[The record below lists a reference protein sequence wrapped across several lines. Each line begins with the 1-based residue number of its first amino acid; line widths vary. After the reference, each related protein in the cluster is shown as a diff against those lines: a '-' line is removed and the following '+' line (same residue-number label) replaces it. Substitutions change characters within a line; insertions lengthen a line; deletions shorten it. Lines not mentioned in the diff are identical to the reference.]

1 MVAIK
6 HAMRNKL
13 TKLTTKKPFRKSVA
27 HLILA
32 FFLGSFSVSQ
42 TLADTPP
49 QQVSVAPSGTNVDKA
64 VPLAQLQAFVAVY
77 ERIRQ
82 NHVTPKT
89 DAQLLQLALEGLIL
103 KLDRFSSYLD
113 AQDMAALQQDTK
125 GEYPGIGI
133 EIVPEGN
140 FIRIITPIDN
150 SPASRAGIKPGDWI
164 THVQD
169 ETIKG
174 LDVHDI
180 VQLMAGDIGS
190 SITLTILRNGET
202 FSVTLTREIITTK
215 SVRSELM
222 SDNVG
227 YLRISLFQDQT
238 GEDLITQMQ
247 ALKKAGAD
255 RWVLDLRNN
264 PGGTLSAAAKV
275 ADAFLT
281 KGVIV
286 TTQARQIEDNL
297 RFEASNA
304 DPSEGLPLMVLI
316 NNGSASASEIV
327 AGAIKDHKRGQLM
340 GDTSFG
346 KGSVQ
351 SIISLPQG
359 AGVKLTTAYYF
370 TPAGH
375 NIHLKGI
382 EPDLSVSNTD
392 TDAQDDLQLTTAIEL
407 LKSTVTKK

>member
-1 MVAIK
+1 MRIK
-6 HAMRNKL
+6 LIQPRGLIRCRQTMG
-13 TKLTTKKPFRKSVA
+13 S
-27 HLILA
+27 LILA
-32 FFLGSFSVSQ
+32 LALGV
-42 TLADTPP
+42 LAPASAIAAVTPHP
-49 QQVSVAPSGTNVDKA
+49 P
-64 VPLAQLQAFVAVY
+64 VPLAALQSFVAVY

-82 NHVTPKT
+82 QHVDAKT
-89 DAQLLQLALEGLIL
+89 DEELLQFALEGLIL

-113 AQDMAALQQDTK
+113 VQDMAALQQDTK

-169 ETIKG
+169 EAIKG

-222 SDNVG
+222 SGNVG

-392 TDAQDDLQLTTAIEL
+392 TDDQDDLQLTTAIEL